1 MPNQSFPIE
10 VLNNPGHP
18 YVYFNSLPDSV
29 KSQVLGYFSQ
39 DISSFT
45 NSKTGTSSIKDAFSF
60 MQSAIATER
69 AKEEAF
75 IQYIK
80 DKTKGT
86 IKLEVPDINSDW
98 SEFVKEV
105 QKIISFGD
113 TGLKN
118 LQNEY
123 NRLKKNEENY
133 EKAVAK
139 GEKQAWYQANALAD
153 TSKSLL
159 RMIEDFKKKT
169 TDMRNQSTMI
179 LTTILE
185 RYKDSLLVIKG
196 DRLEFNRTE
205 LAALVLSITQIV
217 MSMYNSQVYNL
228 DPNKARRNVTQ
239 DSINEILDKADI
251 DEQIKNFIYSF
262 RNIPSFREDII
273 SNYNLTSKNSG
284 QKLYARPFADRNG
297 QVLDDCTILAQN
309 IRATLS
315 SYEFPEKAIKLIKTT
330 NVLAEV
336 ESALKFAMIGAFRS
350 VNTGGAGAK
359 PDNIIGMVTID
370 PKALQ
375 AFPEEKQKQ
384 IITMYEQISM
394 RIDEM
399 VKSLNKAN
407 TTEYYE
413 KQAKQWNMISPQIDK
428 LMESLGDILGY
439 LPSCF
444 VIEDSTKNYLS
455 LYSRQ
460 EDGELS
466 NAVHGGSL
474 GAHLDDQLNKINAL
488 TQAGQISMVD
498 KEWLTA
504 AIINAGP
511 NMIASG
517 QKATIE
523 NYLAMFAAIL
533 LFDGQINIAEEAA
546 KYMVEN
552 KLSGSST
559 HQIHLFSVNDGYY
572 PLSYVLNLT
581 YNSLTENLTRIEAE
595 AQSEGVQVEIY
606 GFVSE
611 PSANSYNGLDSWE
624 SLSQAAQKSTKI
636 KMKFLV
642 RFQNIVAN
650 LLNLQ

>member
-123 NRLKKNEENY
+123 NRLKKNEESY

-251 DEQIKNFIYSF
+251 DEQIKSFIYSF

-284 QKLYARPFADRNG
+284 QKLYARPFTDKSG

-350 VNTGGAGAK
+350 VNTGSAGAK
-359 PDNIIGMVTID
+359 PDNIIGLVTID

-428 LMESLGDILGY
+428 LMESLRDILGY

-552 KLSGSST
+552 KLNGSST